1 MSNKRNQ
8 QTRVLRILGL
18 VLVML
23 ACVACGA
30 PVSDQ
35 MAPTPSPTLVMLPTR
50 TPTSVAVIATAPV
63 ANQPIATP
71 STSATS
77 QAISPTSVIPV
88 IPTPSDGSS
97 ITIPATF
104 RYLWPTYL
112 PANMSLFKKETRIP
126 SDKETGV
133 DDLGFFLLT
142 FSNGQGKIFFGGGST
157 DTIPLSGTEESLTV
171 AGRPATLIRAQNQ
184 ALLDISVNKGKL
196 FLFGWNI
203 DGDTLVQVAQS
214 LQPIDL
220 EVLRQVVDSHQ

>member
-1 MSNKRNQ
+1 MSKKRNH
-8 QTRVLRILGL
+8 QTWMLRIMGV
-18 VLVML
+18 VLLMVG
-23 ACVACGA
+23 CVACGA
-30 PVSDQ
+30 PVSSQND
-35 MAPTPSPTLVMLPTR
+35 PTPSPTLVMLPTR
-50 TPTSVAVIATAPV
+50 TPTASVAIATAPV
-63 ANQPIATP
+63 ANNPIATP
-71 STSATS
+71 STSATRE
-77 QAISPTSVIPV
+77 AISPTSVIPV
-88 IPTPSDGSS
+88 MPTPSDGSP

-126 SDKETGV
+126 GDKETGI

-142 FSNGQGKIFFGGGST
+142 FSDGQGKIFFGGGST
-157 DTIPLSGTEESLTV
+157 DTIPLSGTEETLTV
-171 AGRPATLIRAQNQ
+171 AGRPATLIRVENQ